1 MPTEDVLA
9 TTLKQLEAFYA
20 EMHGAF
26 APPVFVNDATY
37 PRFRYAMLSD
47 SLACFLKGAK
57 VVSTLNAALILYR
70 HAYPQEVASLCRMA
84 DDFLNE
90 IMFILVPQDGEEV
103 DQSQRQFLENFFQ
116 EEFDEPGDPLG
127 SEQKRK
133 TVPTKK
139 IHAAFGKLVADEINP
154 SDSQTMLRTVQQT
167 LSGYIHGA
175 YPHIMELY
183 GGNPPRFHLSGTP
196 NSPTTAGWEKQLI
209 GYVYRAIMVTV
220 LVARK
225 LQFAHLEPPLRTLMY
240 EYEKATGCA
249 PVDTASKILDKIKRD
264 AI

>member
-26 APPVFVNDATY
+26 APPVFVNDAAH
-37 PRFRYAMLSD
+37 PRFRYNMHTD

-57 VVSTLNAALILYR
+57 LLSTLNAALILYR
-70 HAYPQEVASLCRMA
+70 HAYPQEVGALCRMA
-84 DDFLNE
+84 DDFSNE
-90 IMFILVPQDGEEV
+90 VMFILVPQGGAEV

-116 EEFDEPGDPLG
+116 EELDKPGDPLG
-127 SEQKRK
+127 SEQKRM
-133 TVPTKK
+133 TVPIKK
-139 IHAAFGKLVADEINP
+139 IHAAFAKLAADEINP
-154 SDSQTMLRTVQQT
+154 SDAQEMLRSIQQAF
-167 LSGYIHGA
+167 SGYIHGA

-183 GGNPPRFHLSGTP
+183 GGNPPRFHLSGMPHTP
-196 NSPTTAGWEKQLI
+196 TAAGWENQLV
-209 GYVYRAIMVTV
+209 GYVYRAIMITA

-225 LQFAHLEPPLRTLMY
+225 LQIAHLEPPIRSLMS

-249 PVDTASKILDKIKRD
+249 PVDTASKMLDKIKRNTT
-264 AI
+264 